1 LKIKSKN
8 YLIIISIPIIL
19 GIITSLSL
27 PPFNYLFLNFITL
40 PLFLIFFLKNYE
52 FDKIK
57 SFIIGWSFGF
67 GYFISNL
74 YWLVNSLTFDENFKP
89 LIPFAF
95 VLLPLFIGLFYGL
108 ITLICCFIKLNNNFN
123 SLLIFASI
131 FSIIE
136 FIRGIIFG
144 GFPWNYLVFSLS
156 NYIEFIQI
164 LKIIGTDLLNFLVI
178 TIFLVPSIFFL
189 KENLYKKISVSFVVI
204 IVVLANYIYG
214 VTEIKNFDYADEK
227 KLNSKIKIISPKIE
241 IERYLYLNNPIQ
253 IINELI
259 QLSKP
264 NLNEKTIFIFPEG
277 TLTGLSLS
285 ELKNFKSLFTKNFSK
300 NHKIILGINSN
311 YKSKIYNSL
320 AVIND
325 NVDTLAIY
333 SKNKLVPF
341 GEFLPFENLIKKF
354 GFKKITQGYQSFS
367 PSKNREVIKI
377 NDIRFLPLICYEIIY
392 SGNLNKKKEIYDLI
406 LNISEDGWFKNSI
419 GLDQHFSHSK
429 FRAIEE
435 GKNLIRVANNGTSA
449 FINPTGEIEKKIEST
464 DKGVFEVNSFRKT
477 KKTIFST
484 FGNKLYFYFMFF
496 YITLIFFLKLKGRN
510 YEKKFFI
517 HK

>member
-1 LKIKSKN
+1 M
-8 YLIIISIPIIL
+8 
-19 GIITSLSL
+19 
-27 PPFNYLFLNFITL
+27 
-40 PLFLIFFLKNYE
+40 
-52 FDKIK
+52 
-57 SFIIGWSFGF
+57 
-67 GYFISNL
+67 
-74 YWLVNSLTFDENFKP
+74 
-89 LIPFAF
+89 
-95 VLLPLFIGLFYGL
+95 FIGLFYGL

-136 FIRGIIFG
+136 FIRVIIFG

-285 ELKNFKSLFTKNFSK
+285 ELKISNRYLPKNF
-300 NHKIILGINSN
+300 L
-311 YKSKIYNSL
+311 
-320 AVIND
+320 
-325 NVDTLAIY
+325 
-333 SKNKLVPF
+333 
-341 GEFLPFENLIKKF
+341 
-354 GFKKITQGYQSFS
+354 KIT
-367 PSKNREVIKI
+367 K
-377 NDIRFLPLICYEIIY
+377 
-392 SGNLNKKKEIYDLI
+392 
-406 LNISEDGWFKNSI
+406 
-419 GLDQHFSHSK
+419 
-429 FRAIEE
+429 
-435 GKNLIRVANNGTSA
+435 
-449 FINPTGEIEKKIEST
+449 
-464 DKGVFEVNSFRKT
+464 
-477 KKTIFST
+477 
-484 FGNKLYFYFMFF
+484 
-496 YITLIFFLKLKGRN
+496 
-510 YEKKFFI
+510 
-517 HK
+517 